1 MSEALQTPIIVIAPD
16 SFKGSLYATSVAE
29 AVATGIFR
37 ALPQAAVRVCP
48 MADGGEGTLD
58 AMPRAVGARK
68 NVFVRGANGR
78 DKPVDIGIMVSG
90 DAIIETAHIVGITD
104 PVTMSL
110 AVEDR
115 NTYGVGQLIRA
126 CLDLGV
132 RRIFVALGG
141 TSTNDGG
148 AGMLAALGA
157 RIVDA
162 QGHELTPVLGALSKT
177 AHVDISGLDERLRDT
192 TIIGL
197 SDVEYPLT
205 GEYGATSEFGPQK
218 SVDSRVAEHDRTL
231 TCFADAIE
239 AAFGYSKR
247 NEWGAGAAGG
257 LGFALL
263 MIGARLESGAEA
275 VARETG
281 LVKPL
286 DGADWLITG
295 EGRSDRQTLSGK
307 APFVCCKYAQRFG
320 VPTTLLSGSIDL
332 DALPE
337 LSVHFSGCV
346 SPAHGPMT
354 LEDAVR
360 GASGLLT
367 HAAEQL
373 ARLRYCSH
381 VEAGFSTEV
390 SSSVRQ
396 MHGTCCDGHASSRGV
411 PLAK

>member
-1 MSEALQTPIIVIAPD
+1 MSEALQAPIIVIAPD
-16 SFKGSLYATSVAE
+16 SFKGSLDATAVAD
-29 AVATGIFR
+29 AVATGIYR
-37 ALPQAAVRVCP
+37 ALPQAVVRVCP

-58 AMPRAVGARK
+58 TMLRAGGARK
-68 NVFVRGANGR
+68 NMFVRGADGK
-78 DKPVDIGIMVSG
+78 DKPVDIGITVSG

-115 NTYGVGQLIRA
+115 NTYGVGQLILA

-162 QGHELTPVLGALSKT
+162 QGNELPPVLGALSKT
-177 AHVDISGLDERLRDT
+177 AHVDIAGLDERLRDT

-197 SDVEYPLT
+197 SDVANPLI
-205 GEYGATSEFGPQK
+205 GKYGATSVFGPQK
-218 SVDSRVAEHDRTL
+218 GVMAARVAEHDRTL
-231 TCFADAIE
+231 ACFADVVE
-239 AAFGYSKR
+239 AAFGYPKR
-247 NEWGAGAAGG
+247 NEYGAGAAGG

-263 MIGARLESGAEA
+263 MIGGRLESGAET

-281 LVKPL
+281 LAKAL

-307 APFVCCKYAQRFG
+307 APFVCCQYAQRFG
-320 VPTTLLSGSIDL
+320 VPATLLSGSIDL

-337 LSVHFSGCV
+337 LSVHFSGCM

-360 GASGLLT
+360 GASGLLK

-373 ARLRYCSH
+373 ARLRYPSA
-381 VEAGFSTEV
+381 VEAGFRAE
-390 SSSVRQ
+390 Q
-396 MHGTCCDGHASSRGV
+396 
-411 PLAK
+411 